1 MPELPEL
8 EVVREVL
15 QRRVVGQTI
24 TGVEVFPPGGPIVVR
39 DLTHAGFTETL
50 TGATFTQVLRR
61 GKFLI
66 FSLSVQDSQRPERNE
81 VKSKGAS
88 FDDASGGAPLR
99 TLYLVLNPKLTGRL
113 QLASPSDKRL
123 PKTHVVFTLSDGG
136 QLRYV
141 DQKRMGQ
148 LYLTRDLVEV
158 PDHAAMGPEAL
169 EISLDDFRARLRAY
183 RGEIKGLLTR
193 GEVVAGI
200 GNAYAD
206 EILWAARVHPYR
218 KRTQLTP
225 EEIDRLHA
233 AMRATLLDAIEKVR
247 AEMGGD
253 IHRKPRDF
261 MAVHMKTGEPCPRC
275 GTPISLVGANQR
287 ITNFCCTCQPGG
299 LIKGM

>member
-15 QRRVVGQTI
+15 QWRVIGQTI
-24 TGVEVFPPGGPIVVR
+24 AGVEVFPPGGPIVVR

-50 TGATFTQVLRR
+50 TGATFTHVVRR
-61 GKFLI
+61 GKFLV
-66 FSLSVQDSQRPERNE
+66 FSLHANQS
-81 VKSKGAS
+81 
-88 FDDASGGAPLR
+88 L
-99 TLYLVLNPKLTGRL
+99 LYLVLNPKLTGRL
-113 QLASPSDKRL
+113 HLAAPSDKRL

-148 LYLTRDLVEV
+148 LYLTRDLAEV
-158 PDHAAMGPEAL
+158 PDYAGMGPEPFD
-169 EISLDDFRARLRAY
+169 ISLEEFRARLKPY
-183 RGEIKGLLTR
+183 RGEIKGVLTR
-193 GEVVAGI
+193 GDFIAGI

-206 EILWAARVHPYR
+206 EILWAARLHPYR
-218 KRTQLTP
+218 RRTQLTP
-225 EEIDRLHA
+225 EEIDRLYA
-233 AMRATLLDAIEKVR
+233 AIRTTLLDATEKVR
-247 AEMGGD
+247 AEMGD
-253 IHRKPRDF
+253 AIHLERRDF

-287 ITNFCCTCQPGG
+287 ITNFCRTCQPGG